1 MIKQIGST
9 NRAAKSAQKTFVIM
23 KIKFAK
29 IKLQAAGR
37 GKWLDGCDSSN
48 TDCVL
53 KSINYREWFFFS
65 KLFISFLIK
74 SAFGRVS
81 SDQSYASS

>member
-29 IKLQAAGR
+29 IKLQAAGQ
-37 GKWLDGCDSSN
+37 GEMAG
-48 TDCVL
+48 
-53 KSINYREWFFFS
+53 
-65 KLFISFLIK
+65 
-74 SAFGRVS
+74 
-81 SDQSYASS
+81 